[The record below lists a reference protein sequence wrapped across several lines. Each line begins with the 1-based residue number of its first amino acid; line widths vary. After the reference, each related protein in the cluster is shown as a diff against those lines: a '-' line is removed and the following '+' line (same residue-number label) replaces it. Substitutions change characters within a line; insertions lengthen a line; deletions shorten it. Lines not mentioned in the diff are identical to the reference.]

1 MVNSL
6 DIEDRQVLIDV
17 DGSSGGAHYEL
28 HILLAKIRDTVWV
41 TVDSDLV
48 IAVEDLLGKILI
60 PLARDSPLP
69 IDGRPFLLPHALTEA
84 QVNGLRVR
92 ANQLVDIHTGAVEWR
107 FSDPALSRFNTSLS
121 TAELADPWTLIAGA
135 DDLVTAA
142 VWTKFN
148 KFVAEQMKT
157 EGQLR
162 EQNRL
167 MRLEAET
174 NRERKNNKVKKGVE

>member
-48 IAVEDLLGKILI
+48 ITVEELLGRILI

-69 IDGRPFLLPHALTEA
+69 IEGRPFLLPHALTEA
-84 QVNGLRVR
+84 QANGLRVR

-107 FSDPALSRFNTSLS
+107 FSDPALSRFNTSPS
-121 TAELADPWTLIAGA
+121 IAELADPWILIAGS

-148 KFVAEQMKT
+148 IAAEQAKAD
-157 EGQLR
+157 GPSR

-167 MRLEAET
+167 MRQEVET
-174 NRERKNNKVKKGVE
+174 HRERKNNKDKKGVE